1 MIDRGSVRVA
11 ALLERARRAG
21 WTAGAAAGWIGTGRR
36 DPVVVAVG
44 RAAVAPTP
52 VDVTPATWFDLASL
66 TKPLVVGTL
75 GLLAVRWGWFGLD
88 TTVADVLPDA
98 AGRPVGTATIAQL
111 LTHTS
116 GLPAWSPIY
125 ALTEGRPERALDAV
139 LALPVVDPGARVVYS
154 CPGFL
159 LLGWILERRGGATL
173 DVLFDDHVLRPLGLR
188 DELGFRPGPDHPV
201 AAGASQPG
209 AERRLVREC
218 GLDPAWVP
226 QVGPGLPDDG
236 NARFLGGVAGNAG
249 LFGSAAGVLGL
260 ARIFIEPGGLL
271 RGEEIGVATANR
283 TAGREQARGLGWQL
297 AGSPGCSAGPSL
309 DRASFGHT
317 GFTGTSLWI
326 DPTRGVAMTLLANRV
341 HPGHRSTDLHPLRR
355 RFHRLVVDAVS

>member
-1 MIDRGSVRVA
+1 VA

-21 WTAGAAAGWIGTGRR
+21 WTPGGAAGWIEAGRR

-44 RAAVAPTP
+44 RAAVAPSP
-52 VDVTPATWFDLASL
+52 VDATPATWFDLASL
-66 TKPLVVGTL
+66 TKPLVVGCL
-75 GLLAVRWGWFGLD
+75 SLLAIRWGWFGLA
-88 TTVADVLPDA
+88 TTVGDVLPEA
-98 AGRPVGTATIAQL
+98 AGRPISAATIGQL

-139 LALPVVDPGARVVYS
+139 VDLPMVDPGTRVVYS

-159 LLGWILERRGGATL
+159 LLGWMLERRGGAAL
-173 DVLFDDHVLRPLGLR
+173 DALFADHVLRPLGLS
-188 DELGFRPGPDHPV
+188 DELGFRPGPDRPV
-201 AAGASQPG
+201 AAGASAPD
-209 AERRLVREC
+209 AERTLVRDC

-226 QVGPGLPDDG
+226 QVGRGLPDDG

-260 ARIFIEPGGLL
+260 ARIYIERDGLL
-271 RGEEIGVATANR
+271 RGGEIDAASANR
-283 TAGREQARGLGWQL
+283 TTGREQARGLGWQL

-326 DPTRGVAMTLLANRV
+326 DPTRGAAMALLANRV